1 MLSLPLK
8 MWPLI
13 SVMWRSCIHSFCNLL
28 IHFLDSHG
36 LISASEFYTVS
47 YSGAAWEALV
57 GLIWT
62 VPPLPPVFPP
72 LPEASRSPT
81 PSSDLVGSLQCKLSA
96 LLSLCLESRVCRAE
110 VSVVTLQSGTV
121 QYCLQSMAVAKLR
134 FFWAD
139 QCTVDTSTILVC
151 RSRAERARRSDL
163 AALSWKSRTTGGQV
177 VKSPQRHP
185 LHHLDRP
192 LDNCSDDREDD
203 DDPHSLI

>member
-47 YSGAAWEALV
+47 YSGAAWEALA

-62 VPPLPPVFPP
+62 APPPPPPPVFPP

-134 FFWAD
+134 FLWAD

-151 RSRAERARRSDL
+151 KSRAERARRSDL
-163 AALSWKSRTTGGQV
+163 AALSWKSRTRAG
-177 VKSPQRHP
+177 K
-185 LHHLDRP
+185 
-192 LDNCSDDREDD
+192 
-203 DDPHSLI
+203 